1 MASRGNR
8 GGGGDRVLESRHVIG
23 LFLLM
28 LVFSGVFFALGYVM
42 GRNQYDGQVRAEST
56 PRATPDPVFAAKSDL
71 AGRRPKNSQSAATS
85 TSSAANSGASA
96 NSGWG
101 SVSTSTPSATPSARD
116 SVSTPNASP
125 DDSNAP
131 TSDWSFFNS
140 AKNAPDDRLKPAPAA
155 QSSST
160 ISPNLAPGGVAAAG
174 KNSKTPSVSPKTAVP
189 VTSPVPAGA
198 YVLQVAA
205 MRQSVDANA
214 VATSLKTKR
223 FPAFVVNPTTDK
235 YYHVQVGPYH
245 DLKSADAAKKGLES
259 AGFKAIV
266 KH

>member
-1 MASRGNR
+1 MASRVNR

-56 PRATPDPVFAAKSDL
+56 PRATPDPVFTPKSDL
-71 AGRRPKNSQSAATS
+71 PARRSKNSQSTASS
-85 TSSAANSGASA
+85 TNPGISA

-101 SVSTSTPSATPSARD
+101 STSSASPSATTSSRD
-116 SVSTPNASP
+116 SVSTPSASP
-125 DDSNAP
+125 DESAAP
-131 TSDWSFFNS
+131 TSDWSFFNAS
-140 AKNAPDDRLKPAPAA
+140 KDAPDDRLKPAPYAP
-155 QSSST
+155 SSST
-160 ISPNLAPGGVAAAG
+160 ISPNPVPSVAAGG
-174 KNSKTPSVSPKTAVP
+174 KNPKPPNVSANVSSKTMVAANG
-189 VTSPVPAGA
+189 SPVPPGS

-214 VATSLKTKR
+214 VVTSLKTKK

>member
-42 GRNQYDGQVRAEST
+42 GRNQYDGQVRAENA

-71 AGRRPKNSQSAATS
+71 VARRSKNPQPTASS
-85 TSSAANSGASA
+85 TNPPANSGASS

-101 SVSTSTPSATPSARD
+101 SVSSSPSAAASAREKAAPA
-116 SVSTPNASP
+116 TAP
-125 DDSNAP
+125 DDGTTPA
-131 TSDWSFFNS
+131 SDWSFYNNATKS
-140 AKNAPDDRLKPAPAA
+140 APDDRLSPSAA

-160 ISPNLAPGGVAAAG
+160 ISPTPAPPNAG
-174 KNSKTPSVSPKTAVP
+174 KNQKASTSSKVP
-189 VTSPVPAGA
+189 APAPGSSTFPAGA

-245 DLKSADAAKKGLES
+245 DLKSADAAKKGLET

>member
-42 GRNQYDGQVRAEST
+42 GRNQYDGQVRAENA

-71 AGRRPKNSQSAATS
+71 APRRQKNSQSTANPVG
-85 TSSAANSGASA
+85 SSNSS

-101 SVSTSTPSATPSARD
+101 ATSPSSQSAGSSARD
-116 SVSTPNASP
+116 KAVPTAAP
-125 DDSNAP
+125 DEAP
-131 TSDWSFFNS
+131 ASDWSFYNN
-140 AKNAPDDRLKPAPAA
+140 ATKQAPDDRLSPSAP
-155 QSSST
+155 QSPST
-160 ISPNLAPGGVAAAG
+160 ISPSPAPPSTAG
-174 KNSKTPSVSPKTAVP
+174 KNQKPGTASKVP
-189 VTSPVPAGA
+189 VPVPIPAAPLVPAGS

>member
-8 GGGGDRVLESRHVIG
+8 GGGGDRVLEGRHVIG

-42 GRNQYDGQVRAEST
+42 GRNQYDGQVRAENA
-56 PRATPDPVFAAKSDL
+56 PRATPDPVLAAKSDL
-71 AGRRPKNSQSAATS
+71 AARRQKNSQSTPNPVSSPNSS
-85 TSSAANSGASA
+85 T
-96 NSGWG
+96 SGWG
-101 SVSTSTPSATPSARD
+101 SSTPSSPSAGSGARD
-116 SVSTPNASP
+116 KSTQAAAP
-125 DDSNAP
+125 DDGSAP
-131 TSDWSFFNS
+131 TSDWSFFND
-140 AKNAPDDRLKPAPAA
+140 ATKPAPDDRLSPSA

-160 ISPNLAPGGVAAAG
+160 VSPTPAPPAVAG
-174 KNSKTPSVSPKTAVP
+174 KNQKPNTSSKIPVP
-189 VTSPVPAGA
+189 VPIPGPTVIPAGS

-205 MRQSVDANA
+205 MRQIVDANA
-214 VATSLKTKR
+214 VANSLHAKK

-235 YYHVQVGPYH
+235 YYHVVVGPYH
-245 DLKSADAAKKGLES
+245 DVKSADAAKKGLES

>member
-1 MASRGNR
+1 MGSRGNR
-8 GGGGDRVLESRHVIG
+8 GGGGGDRVLESRHVIG

-42 GRNQYDGQVRAEST
+42 GRNQYDGQVRAENA
-56 PRATPDPVFAAKSDL
+56 PRATPDPVVAAKSDL
-71 AGRRPKNSQSAATS
+71 AARRQKNSAS
-85 TSSAANSGASA
+85 TPNPVSSSNSS

-101 SVSTSTPSATPSARD
+101 ATSPSSPSGGSNAREKAA
-116 SVSTPNASP
+116 PAAAP
-125 DDSNAP
+125 DDGTAP
-131 TSDWSFFNS
+131 TSDWSFYNN
-140 AKNAPDDRLKPAPAA
+140 ATKPAPDDRLSPSA

-160 ISPNLAPGGVAAAG
+160 VSPTPTPPTAVG
-174 KNSKTPSVSPKTAVP
+174 KNQKPSTTSKVP
-189 VTSPVPAGA
+189 VPVPIPGASVVPAGS

-205 MRQSVDANA
+205 MRQSADANA
-214 VATSLKTKR
+214 VANSLRAKR
-223 FPAFVVNPTTDK
+223 FPVLVVNPTTDK

>member
-8 GGGGDRVLESRHVIG
+8 GNGGDRVLESRHVIG

-42 GRNQYDGQVRAEST
+42 GRNQYDGQVRAENS
-56 PRATPDPVFAAKSDL
+56 PRATPDPVFASKSDL
-71 AGRRPKNSQSAATS
+71 AHRQKNSQATPNPVSSPSATS
-85 TSSAANSGASA
+85 
-96 NSGWG
+96 SGWG
-101 SVSTSTPSATPSARD
+101 GTSQSSPSTGSSARD
-116 SVSTPNASP
+116 KAVPTAAP
-125 DDSNAP
+125 DDSAGP
-131 TSDWSFFNS
+131 TSDWSFYNN
-140 AKNAPDDRLKPAPAA
+140 ATKPAPDDRLSPSAQTSPVSPTPAP
-155 QSSST
+155 
-160 ISPNLAPGGVAAAG
+160 PVAAG
-174 KNSKTPSVSPKTAVP
+174 KNQKPSTASKVP
-189 VTSPVPAGA
+189 VPVPIPGATVVPAGS

-214 VATSLKTKR
+214 VVTSLKTKR

>member
-28 LVFSGVFFALGYVM
+28 LVFSSVFFALGYVM

-71 AGRRPKNSQSAATS
+71 TARRSKNSQSTASSSNSVTS
-85 TSSAANSGASA
+85 SGASA

-101 SVSTSTPSATPSARD
+101 SVSSSPSALATSRD
-116 SVSTPNASP
+116 KAAPAAAP
-125 DDSNAP
+125 DDGTAP
-131 TSDWSFFNS
+131 TSDWSFYNN
-140 AKNAPDDRLKPAPAA
+140 ATKQAPDDRLSPSAQLSSTVSPSPAP
-155 QSSST
+155 S
-160 ISPNLAPGGVAAAG
+160 AAAG
-174 KNSKTPSVSPKTAVP
+174 KNQKPSTSSKTPVP
-189 VTSPVPAGA
+189 IPIPGASAVPAGS

-235 YYHVQVGPYH
+235 YYHVHVGPYH